1 MTHKLVSVII
11 PCFNAEIW
19 IEEAIESCLNQTYS
33 NIEIV
38 VIDDGSTD
46 KSLDVIKKYKD
57 EIVWE
62 TGFNKGANH
71 ARNRGLALSQ
81 GEFIQLLDADDFLLP
96 EKIERQIKLLEET
109 GADVI
114 YGDVYYQTH
123 LSNSEVKLSPV
134 DLIGA
139 TGFHEDYLETVL
151 SYGCMPC
158 QTYLIRKSAIN
169 CEEGWDENLKA
180 GQNRDFI
187 LSILIDSAIVLYQPG
202 YYSVYRKN
210 HSNKTITSNKTLLA
224 YYFGLV
230 SMKAEKKLN
239 VRKKSSKKYLRA
251 IANSYLIRAN
261 RDRKQITSLCYIW
274 LVFMFLIS
282 HIKLSF
288 LREV

>member
-1 MTHKLVSVII
+1 MTRGIVSVII
-11 PCFNAEIW
+11 PCFNAETW

-33 NIEIV
+33 HIEIV

-46 KSLDVIKKYKD
+46 KSLDVIKKYTDK
-57 EIVWE
+57 IVWE
-62 TGFNKGANH
+62 TGVNKGANH

-81 GEFIQLLDADDFLLP
+81 GDFIQLLDADDFLFS

-109 GADVI
+109 CADVI
-114 YGDVYYQTH
+114 YGDVYYQIH
-123 LSNSEVKLSPV
+123 LSNGEVKLSPV
-134 DLIGA
+134 DLLGA

-151 SYGCMPC
+151 CYGCMPC
-158 QTYLIRKSAIN
+158 QAYLIRKSAIN
-169 CEEGWDENLKA
+169 CEKGWDENLKA

-187 LSILIDSAIVLYQPG
+187 LSILIDGATILYQPG

-224 YYFGLV
+224 YYFALV

-239 VRKKSSKKYLRA
+239 MHKKQSKKYLRA

-261 RDRKQITSLCYIW
+261 RDRKQITFLCYIW
-274 LVFMFLIS
+274 LVFLFVIS
-282 HIKLSF
+282 HIKLR
-288 LREV
+288 LVKEV